1 MAEAD
6 NELVIT
12 LDADEYEEFESM
24 TRRMDMTVD
33 ELAAWAIERCLDQYQ
48 ARVVDPAPERH

>member
-12 LDADEYEEFESM
+12 LDADEYAQVAGM
-24 TRRMDMTVD
+24 ARQMDMTV
-33 ELAAWAIERCLDQYQ
+33 EALASWAIERWLEQHQ
-48 ARVVDPAPERH
+48 AGVIDVSTGRH